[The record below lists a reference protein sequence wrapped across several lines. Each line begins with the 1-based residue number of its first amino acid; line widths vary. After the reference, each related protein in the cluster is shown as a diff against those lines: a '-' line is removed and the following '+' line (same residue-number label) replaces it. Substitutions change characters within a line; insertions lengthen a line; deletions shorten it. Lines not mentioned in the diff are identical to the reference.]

1 LKHVIQNIQQQIKD
15 GIFSNEASVIRGIIN
30 PILQELNWPIND
42 VRIVRPEYTLENRRV
57 DIALFHNNQPHIFIE
72 AKKIGAADGAE
83 RQLFEYAFHAGV
95 PILILTDGPTWH
107 FFLTAGLGNY
117 GQRKVSRLDLIEY
130 EDLDQL
136 SSKFKEYLDYN
147 KVISGQAQKCLESDY
162 RSRIRELEIVQTL
175 PKAWEKI
182 LDDKDELLFEII
194 ANKVEE
200 LCNYKP
206 SSNAVFEFLTNIR
219 HPHLEIKQQPPVS
232 VVSPES
238 LSKVRIK
245 PSGSLGFTRI
255 LSCSFGGINPG
266 NRWANL
272 INTGINLA
280 VGAGFTIEDLRRNTT
295 LNLIQGEEHERGYKF
310 IPQAKL
316 SYQGMDA
323 NKTWDNALKIAQL
336 IKKKI
341 FVEFEWTYNPNA
353 VFRGKKEI
361 LFWEP

>member
-1 LKHVIQNIQQQIKD
+1 MKEVIQSIQQQIKD
-15 GIFSNEASVIRGIIN
+15 GIFTNEASVIRGIIN
-30 PILQELNWPIND
+30 PILQELNWPINN
-42 VRIVRPEYTLENRRV
+42 VRIVRPEYTIENLRV

-130 EDLDQL
+130 EDLDHL
-136 SSKFKEYLDYN
+136 NSKFKEYLDYN

-175 PKAWEKI
+175 PKAWGKI
-182 LDDKDELLFEII
+182 LDDKDELLFEIV

-206 SSNAVFEFLTNIR
+206 SSNTVYEFLTNLK
-219 HPHLEIKQQPPVS
+219 HYHSEIEQHQPVIQS
-232 VVSPES
+232 DLTKSRI
-238 LSKVRIK
+238 KIK

-255 LSCSFGGINPG
+255 LNCSFGGINPG

-280 VGAGFTIEDLRRNTT
+280 VGAGFTIEDLRQNTT
-295 LNLIQGEEHERGYKF
+295 LNLIKGEEHERGYKF
-310 IPQAKL
+310 IPKANL

-323 NKTWDNALKIAQL
+323 NKTWENALKIAQL

-341 FVEFEWTYNPNA
+341 FVEFEWTNNPNA
-353 VFRGKKEI
+353 VFRGRKEI
-361 LFWEP
+361 LLWEP